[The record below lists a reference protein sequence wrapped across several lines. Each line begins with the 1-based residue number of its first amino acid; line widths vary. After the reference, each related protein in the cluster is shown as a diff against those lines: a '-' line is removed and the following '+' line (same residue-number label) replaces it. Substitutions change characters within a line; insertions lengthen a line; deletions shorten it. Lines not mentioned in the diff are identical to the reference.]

1 MFYVEV
7 FDVIVVGG
15 GYVGIEV
22 VFVVVCM
29 GVNMLLFIYN
39 IEMIGQMLCNFVI
52 GGIGKGYFVKEIDVL
67 GGVMVLVIDKGG
79 IQFRILNFFKGLVV
93 CVMCV

>member
-1 MFYVEV
+1 MFYIEV

-29 GVNMLLFIYN
+29 GVNIFLLIYN
-39 IEMIGQMLCNFVI
+39 IEMIG
-52 GGIGKGYFVKEIDVL
+52 
-67 GGVMVLVIDKGG
+67 
-79 IQFRILNFFKGLVV
+79 
-93 CVMCV
+93 